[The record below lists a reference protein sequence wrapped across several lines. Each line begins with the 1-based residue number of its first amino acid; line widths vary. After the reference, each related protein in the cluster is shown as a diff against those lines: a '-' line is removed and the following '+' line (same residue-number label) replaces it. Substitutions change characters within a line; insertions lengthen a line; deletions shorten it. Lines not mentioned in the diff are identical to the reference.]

1 VRCWAVDHACLG
13 VEVIAIPV
21 LPKHSWVVHVQYLSD
36 LVTSTNPT
44 AHVEIDTE
52 LLGFLIVGSSELLCD
67 SPNTLTLVMIGGIDR
82 NIHV

>member
-1 VRCWAVDHACLG
+1 MLGCGSCLSG

-21 LPKHSWVVHVQYLSD
+21 LPKHSWVVHVQYLSG
-36 LVTSTNPT
+36 LSTSTNPT

-52 LLGFLIVGSSELLCD
+52 LPGFLIVGNSEL
-67 SPNTLTLVMIGGIDR
+67 SYKYPNTLILVMIGDIDR